1 MGRRRS
7 CSSRGSSLRRGLW
20 DSGSTFSGGCLR
32 LSSFEISVPK
42 GHIYY
47 HYGNRSQKTILIMT
61 LGTYKIPFC
70 IHIHI
75 YIYIY
80 TYTYI
85 HIYIC
90 LYIFLYYI
98 ISFHFI
104 SHIYIYTYNM
114 DPLAFGASEGSGP
127 HCEES
132 SRPAARP
139 SRQSQLTFMHR
150 V

>member
-85 HIYIC
+85 HIYIYIC
-90 LYIFLYYI
+90 LYIYISILYHI
-98 ISFHFI
+98 ISFHI
-104 SHIYIYTYNM
+104 TYIYTHIIWTLS
-114 DPLAFGASEGSGP
+114 PSGLLKGP
-127 HCEES
+127 DLIARSLRGRQHAP
-132 SRPAARP
+132 PAK
-139 SRQSQLTFMHR
+139 
-150 V
+150 VN